1 MTIEQLYNSLTE
13 LKIPPDNYYLHGIY
27 GSTDDNDKLALT
39 IKRGKYAIEYE
50 VYFKE
55 RGEVNSTWTFISED
69 EACDYLFK
77 KIFDSW
83 KFEQI
88 NKIEGLGGMTVN
100 ERLFASG
107 LMDEFDNWK
116 TNDKTRAKQILRWLK
131 VDESSIEKI
140 INNSC

>member
-13 LKIPPDNYYLHGIY
+13 LKIPPDKYYLHGIY

-39 IKRGKYAIEYE
+39 IKRAKYAIEYE

-55 RGEVNSTWTFISED
+55 RGEKSSTRTFLSED

-77 KIFDSW
+77 KIKDSW
-83 KFEQI
+83 TFEQI

-100 ERLFASG
+100 ERLHISG
-107 LMDEFDNWK
+107 LMDEFDICRTK
-116 TNDKTRAKQILRWLK
+116 DKSRAKQILHWLR
-131 VDESSIEKI
+131 VDEPSIEQI